1 MRYPKL
7 RELRE
12 AVRSLFKRPY
22 TNKFPYQPHKP
33 FPRFRGRPKYDEN
46 NCIGCTACV
55 QVCPAKALEFKD
67 QVISGKAKRV
77 LVVHWDICIA
87 CGQCQ
92 ANCPTEKGIVLS
104 QDFDL
109 ATTGRREDLNQVI
122 EKELI
127 LCDCCREIIAPRDQ
141 IHWVAQRL
149 GPLTFA
155 NAALVLFYLSNMNL
169 ALKEKPIP
177 KEDSEFSRADR
188 IKLLC
193 PKCRREA
200 AVKS

>member
-7 RELRE
+7 RELKE
-12 AVRSLFKRPY
+12 AIKALFRGPY
-22 TNKFPYQPHKP
+22 TSKFPYQSHKP
-33 FPRFRGRPKYDEN
+33 YPRFRGRPNYDEA

-67 QVISGKAKRV
+67 QVLSGKAKRALAV
-77 LVVHWDICIA
+77 RWDICIS

-92 ANCPTEKGIVLS
+92 ANCPTGKGIVLS

-109 ATTGRREDLNQVI
+109 ATTGRREDLNQEI
-122 EKELI
+122 EKDLV
-127 LCDCCREIIAPRDQ
+127 LCDCCNEIIAPRDQ
-141 IHWVAQRL
+141 IAWVAERL
-149 GPLTFA
+149 GPLMFS
-155 NAALVLFYLSNMNL
+155 NAPLMLFYLNNMSL
-169 ALKEKPIP
+169 ALKEKPSP
-177 KEDSEFSRADR
+177 KEDREFFRFDR

-200 AVKS
+200 AIKS